1 MATQFLVLQHLRNV
15 ANCVLCTYLILLVVH
30 ALVIAC
36 NISFL
41 SFEALSQQRA
51 PQNEWIAKIRNDSAK
66 YFMYFSSRLCIF
78 LANRSMIDSLKVPI
92 KGNYGGFNFAESD
105 DVVESV
111 IQLELICFWK
121 LNYTIST
128 WHTSLWTPVCCVIYR
143 FLELLIILSFFML
156 ENKSAKKIPQA
167 LYTPKH

>member
-51 PQNEWIAKIRNDSAK
+51 PKMSE
-66 YFMYFSSRLCIF
+66 
-78 LANRSMIDSLKVPI
+78 SLKLGMI
-92 KGNYGGFNFAESD
+92 LQN
-105 DVVESV
+105 
-111 IQLELICFWK
+111 
-121 LNYTIST
+121 
-128 WHTSLWTPVCCVIYR
+128 
-143 FLELLIILSFFML
+143 ILSTSHQDCAYFWRT
-156 ENKSAKKIPQA
+156 AQ
-167 LYTPKH
+167 